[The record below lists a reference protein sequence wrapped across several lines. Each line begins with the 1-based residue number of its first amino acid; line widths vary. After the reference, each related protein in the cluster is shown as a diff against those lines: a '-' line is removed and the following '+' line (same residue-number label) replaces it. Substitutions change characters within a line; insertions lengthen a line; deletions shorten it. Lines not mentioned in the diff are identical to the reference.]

1 MATARDLAEAHAFG
15 RRRLVTAFVSGV
27 PAGNGVEPLRPGR
40 TLVGGVALA
49 VLLVAG
55 AGVAGMFSPRDPAG
69 WTEPGLVVSRETGAA
84 YVILEQSDH
93 PVLRPVDNI
102 TSARL
107 ALDPGVASTPRI
119 VSQQSI
125 DAQNVMC
132 PTDLQAIT
140 GQTVRCT
147 FTVDGQPVDAIATV
161 TSVDGSNVKY
171 DITTEARPIAKDLLA
186 RKITEQ
192 VAQQARLP
200 VDSATCDGDLQPMV
214 NATTS
219 CTLVSANQPMN
230 VTVTVTKVSGG
241 LIRYS
246 IKRA

>member
-1 MATARDLAEAHAFG
+1 MITLSGLG
-15 RRRLVTAFVSGV
+15 RFFASS
-27 PAGNGVEPLRPGR
+27 
-40 TLVGGVALA
+40 A
-49 VLLVAG
+49 V
-55 AGVAGMFSPRDPAG
+55 
-69 WTEPGLVVSRETGAA
+69 GLVFLTAA
-84 YVILEQSDH
+84 CSEV
-93 PVLRPVDNI
+93 VAKDN
-102 TSARL
+102 
-107 ALDPGVASTPRI
+107 VAKTI
-119 VSQQSI
+119 MDQLQKQSI
-125 DAQNVMC
+125 DAQNVTC

-140 GQTVRCT
+140 GQTVRCS

-200 VDSATCDGDLQPMV
+200 VNSATCDDDLQPMV

-219 CTLVSANQPMN
+219 CTLVTESKPMS